1 MLLCACWPRCCC
13 SYLAILVLALLVALL
28 RRPLAL
34 LGAAVALSAL
44 MCFNDPFSSSLK

>member
-1 MLLCACWPRCCC
+1 
-13 SYLAILVLALLVALL
+13 VLALLLVLL

-34 LGAAVALSAL
+34 LGAAASLAAL